1 MKLLLYN
8 SFGEGIDAARREFEM
23 SFPKDPASIEGA
35 RCNESICVEMVQ
47 GPLAKQDRKFF
58 LELLGCD
65 LIQES
70 IVDVLL
76 LANGNKLCWIKYSG
90 SFNDGSDDDD
100 AIEPVTVTVARG
112 NIRGI
117 KYCDEFLLMLDDLSI
132 LSVFY
137 YCATSRVIRK
147 KEILLVGSVKCFRF
161 HQNMF
166 IYSNLEKV
174 TSIDASKPDSPKTHS
189 VDLKGIVC
197 FTVVTE
203 LNAIIAICHNQM
215 FYYLP
220 IQSSSKHGISHCHA
234 FEEIEDSD
242 IENIPSVAKFLENEE
257 RRLESIERRI
267 KEAQNLKMLMQHLKS
282 NRDFKAG
289 EATIKFHKN
298 FPEYVDEATVCR
310 VTDQKLGAGFIE
322 VTIEFH
328 KILAGTAVTIIFSR
342 QTPSS
347 TLTRMVKVESTK
359 TAVRFILPA
368 ESTDDPKNKMSLELS
383 FAYNCKSEC
392 RQIIYPLKIK
402 KVIALDGPRIKLK
415 DDLNDCVKHVENMKM

>member
-1 MKLLLYN
+1 MKLLLYD
-8 SFGEGIDAARREFEM
+8 SFGEGIDVARREFEM
-23 SFPKDPASIEGA
+23 SFPKEPASIEGA
-35 RCNESICVEMVQ
+35 RCNESVCVEMVH

-58 LELLGCD
+58 SELLGSD
-65 LIQES
+65 LVQES
-70 IVDVLL
+70 IVDVIL
-76 LANGNKLCWIKYSG
+76 LASDNKLIWVKYSG
-90 SFNDGSDDDD
+90 SFHDESIDDN
-100 AIEPVTVTVARG
+100 ATEPVTVTVARG

-117 KYCDEFLLMLDDLSI
+117 KYCDAFLLMLDDLSI
-132 LSVFY
+132 LSIFY

-147 KEILLVGSVKCFRF
+147 KEIILVGSVKCFRF

-174 TSIDASKPDSPKTHS
+174 TFIDASKPDSPKTHS

-197 FTVVTE
+197 FTVVAE

-220 IQSSSKHGISHCHA
+220 IQSSSKHGISHCHT
-234 FEEIEDSD
+234 FEELEDSD

-257 RRLESIERRI
+257 RRLESIGRRI
-267 KEAQNLKMLMQHLKS
+267 KEAQNLKILMQHLKS

-298 FPEYVDEATVCR
+298 LPEYVDDATVCR

-322 VTIEFH
+322 VTIELH
-328 KILAGTAVTIIFSR
+328 KILAGMAVTIVFNR
-342 QTPSS
+342 QTPSGTFS
-347 TLTRMVKVESTK
+347 RMVKVESTK
-359 TAVRFILPA
+359 PAIRFILPA
-368 ESTDDPKNKMSLELS
+368 ESTDDAKNKMSLELS
-383 FAYNCKSEC
+383 FSYDCKSE
-392 RQIIYPLKIK
+392 RRKIFYPLKIK

-415 DDLNDCVKHVENMKM
+415 DDLNDCMKLVENMKM